1 MEHVDNLENIQ
12 TEETTMPWSPQNI
25 SRRKRMQPEGSRG
38 GTNREMGG
46 VQQDLNSPLGK
57 GIESIQISRVP
68 STATSD

>member
-46 VQQDLNSPLGK
+46 VQQDLNSPLG
-57 GIESIQISRVP
+57 I
-68 STATSD
+68 